1 MFEMKLPD
9 PGEGL
14 LEAEIVTWLV
24 KPGDEVKV
32 NDIVIEIETAKS
44 LVELPAPEAG
54 IVGALL
60 ANEGDT
66 VPVGSVIMTILAP
79 GESADAG
86 GPLGPANTDAAAAVS
101 AQPASEPTVG
111 APVSGAAGVFP
122 AAHAAQPTAS
132 APVAPA
138 APTAHAAPTAPTA
151 QAAPSA
157 PAAPAG
163 SGSVLVGY
171 GTASARVTRR
181 PRKGGATMA
190 TPETDQVHDSYG
202 LDEAPGHRVEEVY
215 PTPAVTGEPQEP
227 PLPRPE
233 EGRPASTEVATDPVG
248 RPLAKPAVR
257 RLARDLGIDLGTVAG
272 TGAGGLI
279 TPTDVAQAAAGEAS
293 GRKGPTRIP
302 IRGVRRQ
309 MLHTMQASVQ
319 VPQASV
325 WMDVDVTKT
334 VELIDQLK
342 ARREF
347 SGLRISPIVVLAKA
361 VCLALAQH
369 PEVNSTLDLARQE
382 IIVHPDVNLGIA
394 AATQRGLIVPN
405 IKAAN
410 EHNILKLTHA
420 LNDLV
425 AKVRE
430 GRITPSDA
438 AHGTFTITNVGVF
451 GVEGGTP
458 ILNPNES
465 AILLLGTFNRRPWVV
480 GTGEEERIEIRSVAK
495 LTLTIDHRVLDG
507 EQASRFL
514 ADVATILEDPGLSLL
529 F

>member
-1 MFEMKLPD
+1 MFEMKLTD

-14 LEAEIVTWLV
+14 LEAEIVSWLV

-32 NDIVIEIETAKS
+32 NDIVVEIETAKS

-54 IVGALL
+54 VVGALL
-60 ANEGDT
+60 VNEGDT
-66 VPVGSVIMTILAP
+66 VAVGTVIMTILAP
-79 GESADAG
+79 GESADAAAAPTG
-86 GPLGPANTDAAAAVS
+86 AAASAAKTDAGTQEPAAPATPPTPSAVPAPS
-101 AQPASEPTVG
+101 AQPATP
-111 APVSGAAGVFP
+111 
-122 AAHAAQPTAS
+122 
-132 APVAPA
+132 
-138 APTAHAAPTAPTA
+138 
-151 QAAPSA
+151 PSA
-157 PAAPAG
+157 

-171 GTASARVTRR
+171 GTASARVSRR
-181 PRKGGATMA
+181 PRKGGGTLA

-215 PTPAVTGEPQEP
+215 PTGAVTDEAQEP
-227 PLPRPE
+227 PLPGPE
-233 EGRPASTEVATDPVG
+233 EGRAPSTDVATDPVG

-272 TGAGGLI
+272 TGTGGLI
-279 TPTDVAQAAAGEAS
+279 TPNDVAQAAAGEAS
-293 GRKGPTRIP
+293 ARKGPTRIP

-309 MLHTMQASVQ
+309 MLHAMQASVQ

-369 PEVNSTLDLARQE
+369 PEVNSTLDLERQE
-382 IIVHPDVNLGIA
+382 IVVHPDVNLGIA

-410 EHNILKLTHA
+410 EHNILSLTHA

-438 AHGTFTITNVGVF
+438 ANGTFTITNVGVF

-480 GTGEEERIEIRSVAK
+480 GSGEDERLEIRSVAK

>member
-1 MFEMKLPD
+1 MFEMTLPD

-14 LEAEIVTWLV
+14 IEAEIVTWLV

-32 NDIVIEIETAKS
+32 NDVVVEIETAKS

-54 IVGALL
+54 IIGALL
-60 ANEGDT
+60 VGEGDT
-66 VPVGSVIMTILAP
+66 VPVGSVIMTILAV
-79 GESADAG
+79 GESADVPDAG
-86 GPLGPANTDAAAAVS
+86 AGPAQVAGPAVSIEDVEVHALEATAPEATTEETATEATTEVSATEATTEASATTETAAA
-101 AQPASEPTVG
+101 
-111 APVSGAAGVFP
+111 SG
-122 AAHAAQPTAS
+122 T
-132 APVAPA
+132 
-138 APTAHAAPTAPTA
+138 
-151 QAAPSA
+151 
-157 PAAPAG
+157 
-163 SGSVLVGY
+163 VLVGY
-171 GTASARVTRR
+171 GTASARVARR
-181 PRKGGATMA
+181 PRTRSATVA
-190 TPETDQVHDSYG
+190 TPETDLVHDSYG
-202 LDEAPGHRVEEVY
+202 LDDAPGHRVGEIY
-215 PTPAVTGEPQEP
+215 PTAPVSDEAQEP

-233 EGRPASTEVATDPVG
+233 DGRVGAGLATDPVG

-272 TGAGGLI
+272 TGSGGLI

-293 GRKGPTRIP
+293 GRKGPTRIA

-309 MLHTMQASVQ
+309 MLNAMQASTQ

-334 VELIDQLK
+334 VELIEQLK

-369 PEVNSTLDLARQE
+369 AEVNSTLDLDRQE

-405 IKAAN
+405 IKGAN
-410 EHNILKLTHA
+410 HYNILELTHA

-425 AKVRE
+425 EKVRE
-430 GRITPSDA
+430 GRITPADA

-480 GTGEEERIEIRSVAK
+480 GAGEDERTEIRSVAK

-514 ADVATILEDPGLSLL
+514 VDVATILEDPGLSLL

>member
-1 MFEMKLPD
+1 MFEMTLPD

-14 LEAEIVTWLV
+14 VEAEIVTWLV

-32 NDIVIEIETAKS
+32 NDVVVEIETAKS

-54 IVGALL
+54 TIGALL
-60 ANEGDT
+60 AAEGET
-66 VPVGSVIMTILAP
+66 VPVGSVILTILTAGEAADSPAAAEGAATDAPAP
-79 GESADAG
+79 GVPES
-86 GPLGPANTDAAAAVS
+86 V
-101 AQPASEPTVG
+101 
-111 APVSGAAGVFP
+111 APVEVVEVEAVVVEA
-122 AAHAAQPTAS
+122 TA
-132 APVAPA
+132 P
-138 APTAHAAPTAPTA
+138 APTA
-151 QAAPSA
+151 
-157 PAAPAG
+157 

-171 GTASARVTRR
+171 GTASARVARR
-181 PRKGGATMA
+181 PRKRSGAVE

-215 PTPAVTGEPQEP
+215 PTAPVTDEAQEP

-233 EGRPASTEVATDPVG
+233 DGRVGTALATDPVG

-257 RLARDLGIDLGTVAG
+257 RLARDLGLDLGTVAG

-293 GRKGPTRIP
+293 GRKGPTRIA

-309 MLHTMQASVQ
+309 MLHAMQASVQ

-347 SGLRISPIVVLAKA
+347 AGLRISPIVVLAKA

-369 PEVNSTLDLARQE
+369 PEVNSTLDLDRQE
-382 IIVHPDVNLGIA
+382 IVVHPDVNLGIA

-410 EHNILKLTHA
+410 EHNILELTHA

-425 AKVRE
+425 VKVRE
-430 GRITPSDA
+430 GRITPADA

>member
-1 MFEMKLPD
+1 MFEMTLPD

-14 LEAEIVTWLV
+14 VEAEIVTWLV

-32 NDIVIEIETAKS
+32 NDVVVEIETAKS
-44 LVELPAPEAG
+44 LVELPAPAAG
-54 IVGALL
+54 VVGALL
-60 ANEGDT
+60 AAEGDT
-66 VPVGSVIMTILAP
+66 VPVGSVLMTILTP
-79 GESADAG
+79 GEPTDAPPAGDAG
-86 GPLGPANTDAAAAVS
+86 EPAGAVGAVESPGSPAAV
-101 AQPASEPTVG
+101 ETVEVG
-111 APVSGAAGVFP
+111 EAVD
-122 AAHAAQPTAS
+122 

-138 APTAHAAPTAPTA
+138 A
-151 QAAPSA
+151 
-157 PAAPAG
+157 

-171 GTASARVTRR
+171 GTAAARVARR
-181 PRKGGATMA
+181 PRKRSATVA
-190 TPETDQVHDSYG
+190 TPETGHVHDSYG
-202 LDEAPGHRVEEVY
+202 LDEAPGHRVEQVY
-215 PTPAVTGEPQEP
+215 PTEPVTDEAHEP

-233 EGRPASTEVATDPVG
+233 DGRAGAELATDPVG

-293 GRKGPTRIP
+293 GHKGPTRIA

-309 MLHTMQASVQ
+309 MLHAMQASVQ

-347 SGLRISPIVVLAKA
+347 AGLRISPIVVLAKA

-382 IIVHPDVNLGIA
+382 IVVHPDVNLGIA

-410 EHNILKLTHA
+410 RYNVLELTHA

-425 AKVRE
+425 VKVRE
-430 GRITPSDA
+430 GRITPADA

>member
-1 MFEMKLPD
+1 MFEMTLPD

-24 KPGDEVKV
+24 RPGDEVKV
-32 NDIVIEIETAKS
+32 NDVVVEIETAKS

-54 IVGALL
+54 VIGALL
-60 ANEGDT
+60 AAEGET
-66 VPVGSVIMTILAP
+66 VPVGSVIMTILTAGEPEAAPAAAGGAVTDAPAAAP
-79 GESADAG
+79 GVRE
-86 GPLGPANTDAAAAVS
+86 PAAAVEVE
-101 AQPASEPTVG
+101 AVVVET
-111 APVSGAAGVFP
+111 AA
-122 AAHAAQPTAS
+122 
-132 APVAPA
+132 APA
-138 APTAHAAPTAPTA
+138 A
-151 QAAPSA
+151 
-157 PAAPAG
+157 

-171 GTASARVTRR
+171 GAASARVARR
-181 PRKGGATMA
+181 PRKRSGAVE

-202 LDEAPGHRVEEVY
+202 LGEAPGHRVEEVY
-215 PTPAVTGEPQEP
+215 PIAPVTDEAQEP

-233 EGRPASTEVATDPVG
+233 DGTVGTALATDPVG

-257 RLARDLGIDLGTVAG
+257 RLARDLGIDLGTIAG

-293 GRKGPTRIP
+293 GRKGPTRIA

-309 MLHTMQASVQ
+309 MLHAMQASVQ

-342 ARREF
+342 ERREF
-347 SGLRISPIVVLAKA
+347 AGLRISPIVVLAKA

-369 PEVNSTLDLARQE
+369 PEVNSTLDLDRQE
-382 IIVHPDVNLGIA
+382 IVVHPDVNLGIA

-410 EHNILKLTHA
+410 EYNILELTHA

-430 GRITPSDA
+430 GRITPADA

-480 GTGEEERIEIRSVAK
+480 GADGGERIEIRSVAK